1 MLLVPISSRYQL
13 CSVYV
18 ESLFRLCFLCAP
30 PTSIVCFVYVP
41 STFRLCSVGCVR
53 AEHRWNKV
61 KCGQKN
67 TGEHNLWH
75 CISLRWVLLILEL
88 VLPEQ
93 KCNLLRDHLTGSWSC
108 IAKLGRIFFLALMEL
123 YIRMHLAMIG
133 PYGNHLLTCMPGP
146 RHPWS
151 LDMSFLTF
159 EVMLVIRKKM

>member
-1 MLLVPISSRYQL
+1 MLLVPISSTYQL
-13 CSVYV
+13 CFVYV

-41 STFRLCSVGCVR
+41 STFRLCSVGCVLT
-53 AEHRWNKV
+53 EHRWNKV

-133 PYGNHLLTCMPGP
+133 PYEP
-146 RHPWS
+146 S
-151 LDMSFLTF
+151 LDLHAWAKTS
-159 EVMLVIRKKM
+159 LVPRCPF